1 VITVGEADALAKRAH
16 GCDRTR
22 SGSLFIDHVR
32 RVAAR
37 FGEDDDRDAVAA
49 ALLHDSVEK
58 GWMAWSDLRAAGAD
72 ERLIEVVDALTQ
84 RDGELEL
91 QYLDRCVADPLALR
105 IKRVDIADKLDPRSV
120 ATLNDH
126 DRNVVHRRAHDRL
139 TLLEELAAQ
148 PR

>member
-1 VITVGEADALAKRAH
+1 MITVDEADALAKRAH
-16 GCDRTR
+16 GSDRTR

-37 FGEDDDRDAVAA
+37 FGEDRDAVTA

-58 GWMAWSDLRAAGAD
+58 GWMAWSDLRAAGVD

-91 QYLDRCVADPLALR
+91 HYLDRCVADPLALR
-105 IKRVDIADKLDPRSV
+105 IKCVDIADKRDPRSV
-120 ATLNDH
+120 ATLNDE

-139 TLLEELAAQ
+139 TLLEKLAAQ
-148 PR
+148 RL